1 MNKRLTRISLAITL
15 IGLFVASYMTVY
27 KFTSQELQ
35 DAMCVGSKGCSVVN
49 ASPYSEVRGVPV
61 AVLGVLGYL
70 ALLAVQL
77 LERRP
82 GIVQE
87 NGALIF
93 FGISVAGFLF
103 TVYLIFVEVALI
115 KAYCPFC
122 ITSQVAMTL
131 LFVISVIRLI
141 KQP

>member
-15 IGLFVASYMTVY
+15 IGLFVASYTTVY

-93 FGISVAGFLF
+93 FGISVTGFLF

>member
-1 MNKRLTRISLAITL
+1 MNKRLAQISLAITI
-15 IGLFVASYMTVY
+15 IGLLVASYMTVY
-27 KFTSQELQ
+27 KFTSKELQ
-35 DAMCVGSKGCSVVN
+35 AAMCVGSEGCSVVN

-61 AVLGVLGYL
+61 AIIGVVGYL
-70 ALLAVQL
+70 ALLATQL

-82 GIVQE
+82 GMVQD
-87 NGALIF
+87 NGAMIF
-93 FGISVAGFLF
+93 FGISVTGFLF
-103 TVYLIFVEVALI
+103 TVYLVFVEVALI

-141 KQP
+141 KPP

>member
-93 FGISVAGFLF
+93 FGISVTGFLF

-131 LFVISVIRLI
+131 LFFISVIRLI

>member
-87 NGALIF
+87 NGVLIF
-93 FGISVAGFLF
+93 FGISVTGFLF

>member
-93 FGISVAGFLF
+93 FGISVTGFLF

>member
-27 KFTSQELQ
+27 KFTRQELQ

-93 FGISVAGFLF
+93 FGISVTGFLF

>member
-1 MNKRLTRISLAITL
+1 MNNRLSQAALVITV

-27 KFTSQELQ
+27 KFTSQEVQ
-35 DAMCVGSKGCSVVN
+35 DAMCVGSHGCSVVN
-49 ASPYSEVRGVPV
+49 ASPYSEVRGIPV
-61 AVLGVLGYL
+61 ALIGVVGYIVLLT
-70 ALLAVQL
+70 VQL

-82 GIVQE
+82 GVVQD
-87 NGALIF
+87 NGTLIF
-93 FGISVAGFLF
+93 FGISVTGFLF
-103 TVYLIFVEVALI
+103 TVYLIFVEIALI

>member
-1 MNKRLTRISLAITL
+1 MNNRLAQIALAITL
-15 IGLFVASYMTVY
+15 IGLLVASYMTVY
-27 KFTSQELQ
+27 KFTSETVQ

-49 ASPYSEVRGVPV
+49 ASPYSEVRGIPV
-61 AVLGVLGYL
+61 AVIGVVGYI

-82 GIVQE
+82 GLIQE
-87 NGALIF
+87 NGTLIF
-93 FGISVAGFLF
+93 FGLSVTGFLF
-103 TVYLIFVEVALI
+103 TAYLIFVEITLI

-131 LFVISVIRLI
+131 LFVISVIRLT

>member
-15 IGLFVASYMTVY
+15 IGLLVASYMTVY

-49 ASPYSEVRGVPV
+49 ASPYSEVRGVAV

-93 FGISVAGFLF
+93 FGISVTGFLF

-115 KAYCPFC
+115 KASCPFC